1 MQEPHDLIKDFIDEK
16 LQGNL
21 HRLVNFDLT
30 QLRGD
35 RKYGSCNGG
44 RFDCDNTALA
54 RAIYALVFDDVW
66 EDMNYETLREKKY
79 RGDTINTIGNLMVLP
94 NSLLKEIFYYLN
106 GRFIFQVLR

>member
-1 MQEPHDLIKDFIDEK
+1 MQEPHDLIKDFIDKK

-66 EDMNYETLREKKY
+66 EDMKYETLREKKY

-94 NSLLKEIFYYLN
+94 NSRLKELFYYLN